1 MLDRAPPIHQLLTP
15 APASVSAPW
24 LADGLWRV
32 VSLQDYNT
40 RVVLLGTILLGIGAG
55 LLGVYLLLRR
65 RVLIGD
71 AISHATLPGV
81 AAAYLWTSSQ
91 GGDKSL
97 FTLLIGAA
105 VSGSLGGMAV
115 LALRHLARI
124 REDAALGI
132 VLSVFFGAGVA
143 LVSLVQQVPGGN
155 AAGLEGFIY
164 GKTASMTSEDVWL
177 NAMAT
182 GLVALAIVCFGKEL
196 KLLCF
201 DAELARS
208 QGWPVLTLDALLIFL
223 VVAVTIV
230 GLQAVGLILIIALLV
245 IPAASARF
253 WTHDLNQLLL
263 ISALIGAVSC
273 GVGTLLS
280 AAYANLPSG
289 ATIVLSGCALFA
301 FSFMFGLKGGVAWQF
316 VRRRQLRREQEFQ
329 HLLRAAFEVLE
340 DSDQL
345 PEPAVNLKSSQP
357 ISLEAIGQLRG
368 WTDRYTRYLAKQ
380 MAQAGLVV
388 LDRSE
393 RLQLTPR
400 GFLQALSTVRDHRLL
415 EQYMIEEIAAPVG
428 AADRGADYFE
438 HGLLPEHLAWLERS
452 LTTESPRTVP
462 PSPHQLNLQAADPPA
477 NPLPP
482 PPPLARDP
490 DSDNKSD

>member
-1 MLDRAPPIHQLLTP
+1 MHDPLPLLRLLPSP
-15 APASVSAPW
+15 AAL

-40 RVVLLGTILLGIGAG
+40 RIVLMGTILLGIGAG

-81 AAAYLWTSSQ
+81 AAAYLWTASA

-97 FTLLIGAA
+97 FMLLIGAA

-115 LALRHLARI
+115 LALRHMARI

-177 NAMAT
+177 NGSASC
-182 GLVALAIVCFGKEL
+182 LVILAIVCFGKEL

-208 QGWPVLTLDALLIFL
+208 QGWPVLTLDTLLIFL

-253 WTHDLNQLLL
+253 WTHDLNKLLL

-273 GVGTLLS
+273 ALGTLLS
-280 AAYANLPSG
+280 AAYASLPSG

-301 FSFMFGLKGGVAWQF
+301 FSFAFGLEGGVVWQV
-316 VRRRQLRREQEFQ
+316 VRRQQLRREQEFQ
-329 HLLRAAFEVLE
+329 HLLRAAFEILE
-340 DSDQL
+340 DSGEL
-345 PEPAVNLKSSQP
+345 PEPTVSLKSSRP
-357 ISLEAIGQLRG
+357 IAIEAIGQLRG
-368 WTDRYTRYLAKQ
+368 WTQRDTRLLAQQ
-380 MAQAGLVV
+380 MAKAGLVV
-388 LDRSE
+388 LDRHMQ
-393 RLQLTPR
+393 LQLTPR
-400 GFLQALSTVRDHRLL
+400 GFLQALGTVRDHRLL

-438 HGLLPEHLAWLERS
+438 HGLLPEHLAWLEHS
-452 LTTESPRTVP
+452 LTAEGVRALP
-462 PSPHQLNLQAADPPA
+462 PSPHQLNVNVHESQDTPSPG
-477 NPLPP
+477 
-482 PPPLARDP
+482 
-490 DSDNKSD
+490 DSETGKKPE

>member
-1 MLDRAPPIHQLLTP
+1 MLDRLSTTRLLP
-15 APASVSAPW
+15 SPGPV

-32 VSLQDYNT
+32 ISLQDYNT
-40 RVVLLGTILLGIGAG
+40 RIVLLGTVLLGIGAG

-81 AAAYLWTSSQ
+81 AAAYLWTASAGS
-91 GGDKSL
+91 DKSL
-97 FTLLIGAA
+97 FMLLIGAA

-115 LALRHLARI
+115 LALRHMARI

-177 NAMAT
+177 NALAT
-182 GLVALAIVCFGKEL
+182 CLVALAIACFGKEL
-196 KLLCF
+196 KLMCF

-208 QGWPVLTLDALLIFL
+208 QGWPVLALDTLLIFL

-253 WTHDLNQLLL
+253 WTHDLNKLLL
-263 ISALIGAVSC
+263 ISALIGALSC

-280 AAYANLPSG
+280 AAYENLPSG

-301 FSFMFGLKGGVAWQF
+301 FSFAFGLQGGVVWQV
-316 VRRRQLRREQEFQ
+316 VRRQQLRREQEFQ

-340 DSDQL
+340 DRGEL
-345 PEPAVNLKSSQP
+345 PEPAVSLKSSRP
-357 ISLEAIGQLRG
+357 IAIDTIRQLRG
-368 WTDRYTRYLAKQ
+368 WRQRYTHQLAKQ
-380 MAQAGLVV
+380 MARAGLVV

-393 RLQLTPR
+393 HLQLTPR

-438 HGLLPEHLAWLERS
+438 HGLLPEHLAWLEGS
-452 LTTESPRTVP
+452 LATEGSRTLP
-462 PSPHQLNLQAADPPA
+462 PSPHQLNVTASESQAA
-477 NPLPP
+477 PLPH
-482 PPPLARDP
+482 
-490 DSDNKSD
+490 DSKSETPGS